1 MANPLFKTLGNTNF
15 AGNNNMVNMLK
26 QFNEFK
32 RTFQGNPKEKVQ
44 ELLNTGKMSQSQF
57 NQLQEMARQFT
68 DMMK

>member
-1 MANPLFKTLGNTNF
+1 MANPLFKMLGNTNF
-15 AGNNNMVNMLK
+15 AGNNNMVNMIR

-57 NQLQEMARQFT
+57 NQLQEMAKQFT